1 MRVDWIIRG
10 ARVFT
15 ADSECPQASAFAV
28 KDGRFCYVGDEAGLA
43 DFEGEVV
50 DLGGKFVTPAI
61 IDSHVHVTTGVGFE
75 YVDMGVPV
83 VVEEGGKRA
92 ALDFMAAYVKDN
104 PGMDCYRFNLER
116 AELDGAEIV
125 KEELDAICPDAELVI
140 LEGECHSN
148 WVNSRVLDRMGITD
162 ETPDP
167 VPGLAYFVRRDGH
180 VTGNSYETASWPI
193 LFDSL
198 RGITDEQIDVAL
210 ERWVAYSVQ
219 AGVSCVFDAGFP
231 EHNELHERMYARL
244 REMDRKGRLPV
255 YIDGCYV
262 VTQPRQVEKAIEE
275 LRRMKREFDT
285 EHLKVH
291 TFKIFMDGTLK
302 IETAAMVTPYVDT
315 GTVGATAL
323 SVEQL
328 AEVLVALNEEG
339 LDFHA
344 HCVGEASSRVVLDGV
359 ELARQRLGDDFHVR
373 VTCAHLWVQDDAD
386 LSRFAKLGVAAN
398 FSPWWHAGN
407 IGGNPRETWVG
418 VIGEDRADKMWRCK
432 TLWDTG
438 ALVTWSSD
446 EVFYGDFSNWSPYF
460 GMEVG
465 MTRWITERTV
475 ADPLSRT
482 ISPYPADGERM
493 DIEEMLLG
501 YTINGARQLGID
513 DAKGSITVGKDADF
527 LVFDHDLTTA
537 EHEGFSHNMPSAV
550 YFGGTRMG

>member
-1 MRVDWIIRG
+1 
-10 ARVFT
+10 
-15 ADSECPQASAFAV
+15 
-28 KDGRFCYVGDEAGLA
+28 
-43 DFEGEVV
+43 
-50 DLGGKFVTPAI
+50 
-61 IDSHVHVTTGVGFE
+61 VTTGVGFE

-83 VVEEGGKRA
+83 AFEEGGKQA
-92 ALDFMAAYVKDN
+92 ALDFMAAYVRDN
-104 PGMDCYRFNLER
+104 PGLDCYRFNLER
-116 AELDGAEIV
+116 ASLDVAEIV

-140 LEGECHSN
+140 LEDECHSN
-148 WVNSRVLDRMGITD
+148 WVNSRVLDRMGVTD

-210 ERWVAYSVQ
+210 ERWVAYSVR

-315 GTVGATAL
+315 GAVGATAL

-359 ELARQRLGDDFHVR
+359 ELAKARLGDDFHVR
-373 VTCAHLWVQDDAD
+373 VTCAHLWIQDDAD
-386 LSRFAKLGVAAN
+386 LSRFAELGVAAN

-407 IGGNPRETWVG
+407 IGGNPRETWAAL
-418 VIGEDRADKMWRCK
+418 IGGDRADKMWRCK

-446 EVFYGDFSNWSPYF
+446 EVFYGDFTNWSPYL

-465 MTRWITERTV
+465 MTRWIRERTV
-475 ADPLSRT
+475 AEPLSRT
-482 ISPYPADGERM
+482 CVAYPADAERM
-493 DIEEMLLG
+493 SIGEMLTG
-501 YTINGARQLGID
+501 YTINGAVQLGID
-513 DAKGSITVGKDADF
+513 DAKGSITEGKDADF
-527 LVFDHDLTTA
+527 LVFDQDLTTA
-537 EHEGFSHNMPSAV
+537 EHEGFSRNMPSAV
-550 YFGGTRMG
+550 YFGGTRMA